1 MLITLMVLCMTACG
15 TKVVRDDYDDEDEDE
30 QDVEDLTEVVCE
42 KPDIE
47 LELGEP
53 QKFTVNE
60 HKLTAETNGL
70 TIELSPTMV
79 TANTKMTVTEAT
91 KVPWMVN
98 ENDQVRAV
106 KLTVGKMKEFK
117 GVAKIGFPVVR
128 GSGQVLVAGRYNES
142 AGEWESAECYH
153 DASAGK
159 AVITTDKPGIYG
171 MAVISDAMAK
181 ADDSSSDPTFGWFF
195 VAKQNTRA
203 AGLVPN
209 RYPYVTY
216 DDPPMT
222 VIHAILNNLLGD
234 NTSPLMNEGDLVA
247 NQLLEEKAIFADITY
262 PLLKE
267 AGLGKK
273 FLDNTA
279 NLMGKLSV
287 AALFYQKARARTLG
301 KNKQADDM
309 LLKHLSDW
317 FTKQGSNLCKSS
329 AMNLCMVSVAIIDYV
344 INKFATEAWTGRTD
358 LYRKAYRRYYS
369 EGEQGYMSD
378 EQWFDQFWPE
388 FTKEGQTEHF
398 LNIAIDNFVWEYCR
412 RFWKDETV
420 IAAYLEEVGLYS
432 TGGGGYN
439 DQMREELTAEMRG
452 ELYSKP
458 YRLPAVFQSI
468 GDKMRQKQ
476 YDLMKDRMVKYANN
490 MNELVTLKIKDKAA
504 KKGKSA
510 YAGYTVKFK
519 GLPISIQD
527 PEKWECTLDERG
539 EGQIKFRLF
548 AYAVAK
554 VKPVLVIKKPGK
566 KGKVVKEVPI
576 GDIQPGINNVTFS
589 AGQEDKEEKE
599 EEAATANVR
608 PFRTTF
614 SFDIKALKTITAD
627 GSTTSDTEP
636 VSMHDDWGFANIEGR
651 EPNITTTV
659 SGSTLKVKCI
669 SEKEGYKES
678 LSYDILDFTDVASS
692 LSRIKQMKVANV
704 IYNSH
709 SVYEDYSGKKTTDR
723 TFKVD
728 GVLSF
733 TTNDSY
739 EGLKNYHFSLSGVNG
754 LNLNLAYKITKEDT
768 DGKVTVTEYKYVPA
782 DFNSVGISFEFYQ
795 IK

>member
-1 MLITLMVLCMTACG
+1 MMRKKLLRLLSHTNCMAACGFMLITLMVLCMAACN
-15 TKVVRDDYDDEDEDE
+15 TKGVYDDEEE
-30 QDVEDLTEVVCE
+30 QDVEVLSEVVCE

-47 LELGEP
+47 MELGEP

-79 TANTKMTVTEAT
+79 TANTKMTLTEAT
-91 KVPWMVN
+91 QVPWMVN
-98 ENDQVRAV
+98 KDDRMRAV

-117 GVAKIGFPVVR
+117 GVAKIGFPVVLGR
-128 GSGQVLVAGRYNES
+128 GQVLVAGRYNES

-159 AVITTDKPGIYG
+159 AVITTDQPGIYG
-171 MAVISDAMAK
+171 IGVTSGAMAK

-195 VAKQNTRA
+195 VSQQNTRA
-203 AGLVPN
+203 AGLVPD
-209 RYPYVTY
+209 RFPYVTY
-216 DDPPMT
+216 DDPSMT

-267 AGLGKK
+267 AGLSTK
-273 FLDNTA
+273 FLKYTA
-279 NLMGKLSV
+279 NMMGKLSV
-287 AALFYQKARARTLG
+287 AAQFYQKVRARTQG

-329 AMNLCMVSVAIIDYV
+329 AMNLCMASVAIIDYV

-369 EGEQGYMSD
+369 EGNPGYMSD

-388 FTKEGQTEHF
+388 FTKKGQTEYF

-412 RFWKDETV
+412 RFWKDQTV
-420 IAAYLEEVGLYS
+420 VAAYLEEVGLYV

-439 DQMREELTAEMRG
+439 DQMREELTAEMRA
-452 ELYSKP
+452 ELYNNPDK
-458 YRLPAVFQSI
+458 LPAVFQSI
-468 GDKMRQKQ
+468 GDKMRENQ
-476 YDLMKDRMVKYANN
+476 YDLMKDRMVRYANT
-490 MNELVTLKIKDKAA
+490 MNEIVTLKIKDKAA
-504 KKGKSA
+504 KKGESA

-527 PEKWECTLDERG
+527 PKKWECTLDKRG
-539 EGQIKFRLF
+539 EGQIQFRLF

-566 KGKVVKEVPI
+566 KGKVVKEIPL
-576 GDIQPGINNVTFS
+576 GDIQPGINNVTFL
-589 AGQEDKEEKE
+589 ADQDE
-599 EEAATANVR
+599 EEEEDPSNSFNPKTNVKELNVVAYMYVR
-608 PFRTTF
+608 VSDGSPTLLRETYTIDGKDVHVTKG
-614 SFDIKALKTITAD
+614 SGTYTITVNAEGDNLIGTPAD
-627 GSTTSDTEP
+627 ITLSMTAAYDANGMKAISDVSFKAKTTY
-636 VSMHDDWGFANIEGR
+636 DWGWLKIELDAG
-651 EPNITTTV
+651 NV
-659 SGSTLKVKCI
+659 AFSSSTLK
-669 SEKEGYKES
+669 SNRYS
-678 LSYDILDFTDVASS
+678 WSS
-692 LSRIKQMKVANV
+692 TE
-704 IYNSH
+704 
-709 SVYEDYSGKKTTDR
+709 ED
-723 TFKVD
+723 
-728 GVLSF
+728 
-733 TTNDSY
+733 
-739 EGLKNYHFSLSGVNG
+739 GLKVKNLSQSYSDGTYRPYWPDKTNL
-754 LNLNLAYKITKEDT
+754 LN
-768 DGKVTVTEYKYVPA
+768 VTI
-782 DFNSVGISFEFYQ
+782 DFNE
-795 IK
+795 